1 MLNDP
6 SYRRISELTTAQK
19 SCQQY
24 VQALMQDLPPEKLS
38 KAKISLTIVGSGE
51 ATCIPDYAKATGS
64 AFPIYTDPSV
74 QTYKK
79 LGMMSS
85 LRPGATTPSY
95 LKKSTLENFV
105 SSTWALATSGRILSG
120 GPKAQNGGEWLYQGG
135 ELKWCHRMRNPS
147 DHTETEELKKV
158 LGLDK

>member
-1 MLNDP
+1 MTQATGA
-6 SYRRISELTTAQK
+6 YQTLTRDQQ

-38 KAKISLTIVGSGE
+38 NAKISLTNIGSGE
-51 ATCIPDYAKATGS
+51 VICIPDYAKATGS

-74 QTYKK
+74 QTYKD
-79 LGMMSS
+79 LGMISS
-85 LRPGATTPSY
+85 LRPGTTTPSY

-105 SSTWALATSGRILSG
+105 SSTWALATSGHILSG
-120 GPKAQNGGEWLYQGG
+120 GPKAQNGGEWLFQGG

-158 LGLDK
+158 LGLD